1 MPDSHLA
8 YTTGGGQLS
17 MAAARL
23 RRYDT
28 RANPGSWRWGI
39 LSPMS
44 GVKQLYGLQEID
56 LKLVEAEIRRESL
69 LSKLADRSEFLSA
82 AERLERL
89 EKRSAE
95 LSARSRA
102 FERLVAEVDQTLERL
117 DERLY
122 GGGVTNPQQLAAAQE
137 ERAFTSARKKE
148 AEDQLLETMIDLDEL
163 DPVLTEARE
172 TSSKLQ
178 KERPGLERAWRKEE
192 REAASQIEALRADR
206 EALLPTMPGNLL
218 PLYESLRK
226 SKSGRAMAL
235 VERGTCQGCRLSLT
249 TQETQRARRG
259 QQIVQ
264 CSSCGRIL
272 YAP

>member
-1 MPDSHLA
+1 
-8 YTTGGGQLS
+8 
-17 MAAARL
+17 
-23 RRYDT
+23 
-28 RANPGSWRWGI
+28 
-39 LSPMS
+39 MS

-56 LKLVEAEIRRESL
+56 LKLAEAEARREAL
-69 LSKLADRSEFLSA
+69 LSKLADRSELIA
-82 AERLERL
+82 AAGRLERL
-89 EKRSAE
+89 EKRNTE

-122 GGGVTNPQQLAAAQE
+122 GGGVTSPQQLAAAQE

-163 DPVLTEARE
+163 EPVLVEARE
-172 TSSKLQ
+172 TSSTL
-178 KERPGLERAWRKEE
+178 EEDRPGLESSWRKEQ
-192 REAASQIEALRADR
+192 REAAATIESLLAER
-206 EALLPTMPGNLL
+206 EDLLPSMPGTLL

-226 SKSGRAMAL
+226 SKNGQAMAL

-249 TQETQRARRG
+249 TQETQRARSG

>member
-1 MPDSHLA
+1 
-8 YTTGGGQLS
+8 
-17 MAAARL
+17 MA
-23 RRYDT
+23 
-28 RANPGSWRWGI
+28 
-39 LSPMS
+39 

-56 LKLVEAEIRRESL
+56 LKLAEAETRRESL
-69 LSKLADRSEFLSA
+69 LSKLADRSELRAS

-89 EKRSAE
+89 EKRSGE

-148 AEDQLLETMIDLDEL
+148 AEDQLLETMIDLEEL
-163 DPVLTEARE
+163 EPVLAEARE
-172 TSSKLQ
+172 TAARLHE
-178 KERPGLERAWRKEE
+178 ERPGLESAWRKEE
-192 REAASQIEALRADR
+192 REAASQIETLRAGR
-206 EALLPTMPGNLL
+206 EDLAPTMPANLL

-226 SKSGRAMAL
+226 SKSGRAIAL

-249 TQETQRARRG
+249 TQETQRARGG
-259 QQIVQ
+259 QQVVQ

-272 YAP
+272 YSP

>member
-1 MPDSHLA
+1 
-8 YTTGGGQLS
+8 
-17 MAAARL
+17 
-23 RRYDT
+23 
-28 RANPGSWRWGI
+28 
-39 LSPMS
+39 MS

-56 LKLVEAEIRRESL
+56 LKLAEEEARRESL
-69 LSKLADRSEFLSA
+69 LSKLADRSELQVS

-89 EKRSAE
+89 EKRSGE
-95 LSARSRA
+95 LSTRSRA
-102 FERLVAEVDQTLERL
+102 FERLVAEVEQTLERL

-163 DPVLTEARE
+163 EPVLAEARE
-172 TSSKLQ
+172 TSARLEE
-178 KERPGLERAWRKEE
+178 ERPGLENAWREQE
-192 REAASQIEALRADR
+192 QEAVDQIETLRADR
-206 EALLPTMPGNLL
+206 EALLPTMPANLL
-218 PLYESLRK
+218 PLYESLRR
-226 SKSGRAMAL
+226 SKSGRAIAL

-249 TQETQRARRG
+249 TQETQRARSG

>member
-1 MPDSHLA
+1 
-8 YTTGGGQLS
+8 
-17 MAAARL
+17 
-23 RRYDT
+23 
-28 RANPGSWRWGI
+28 
-39 LSPMS
+39 MS
-44 GVKQLYGLQEID
+44 GVKQLYGLQVID
-56 LKLVEAEIRRESL
+56 LKLAGSETRRESL
-69 LSKLADRSEFLSA
+69 LIKLADRSELRA
-82 AERLERL
+82 TAERLERL
-89 EKRSAE
+89 EKRSSE

-102 FERLVAEVDQTLERL
+102 FERLVVEVDQTLGRL

-163 DPVLTEARE
+163 EPVLAEARE
-172 TSSKLQ
+172 TAARLQ
-178 KERPGLERAWRKEE
+178 KERPGLESSWRKEE
-192 REAASQIEALRADR
+192 QEAASEIETLRADR
-206 EALLPTMPGNLL
+206 EALLPTMPANLL

-226 SKSGRAMAL
+226 SKSGRAIAL

-249 TQETQRARRG
+249 TQETQRARSG
-259 QQIVQ
+259 QQVVQ

>member
-1 MPDSHLA
+1 
-8 YTTGGGQLS
+8 
-17 MAAARL
+17 MA
-23 RRYDT
+23 
-28 RANPGSWRWGI
+28 
-39 LSPMS
+39 

-56 LKLVEAEIRRESL
+56 LKLAEAETRRASL
-69 LSKLADRSEFLSA
+69 LSKLADRSEFRAS

-89 EKRSAE
+89 EKRSSE

-122 GGGVTNPQQLAAAQE
+122 GGGVTNPQQLTAAQE

-148 AEDQLLETMIDLDEL
+148 AEDQLLETMIDLEEL
-163 DPVLTEARE
+163 EPVLAEARE
-172 TSSKLQ
+172 TATRLHE
-178 KERPGLERAWRKEE
+178 ERPGLESAWREE
-192 REAASQIEALRADR
+192 AREAASQIETLRADR
-206 EALLPTMPGNLL
+206 EDLAPTMPANLL

-226 SKSGRAMAL
+226 SKSGRAIAL

-249 TQETQRARRG
+249 TQETQRARGG

-264 CSSCGRIL
+264 CNSCGRIL

>member
-1 MPDSHLA
+1 
-8 YTTGGGQLS
+8 
-17 MAAARL
+17 
-23 RRYDT
+23 
-28 RANPGSWRWGI
+28 
-39 LSPMS
+39 MS

-56 LKLVEAEIRRESL
+56 LKLAEAEIRREAL
-69 LSKLADRSEFLSA
+69 LSKLADRSELVA
-82 AERLERL
+82 AAGRLERL
-89 EKRSAE
+89 EKRNAE

-163 DPVLTEARE
+163 EPVLAEARE
-172 TSSKLQ
+172 TSTRLQ
-178 KERPGLERAWRKEE
+178 NERPGLESAWQDEE
-192 REAASQIEALRADR
+192 REATSTIEALLVDR
-206 EALLPTMPGNLL
+206 EDLLPTMPANLL
-218 PLYESLRK
+218 PLYDSLRK

-249 TQETQRARRG
+249 TQETQRARSG
-259 QQIVQ
+259 QQVVQ

>member
-1 MPDSHLA
+1 
-8 YTTGGGQLS
+8 
-17 MAAARL
+17 
-23 RRYDT
+23 
-28 RANPGSWRWGI
+28 
-39 LSPMS
+39 MS

-56 LKLVEAEIRRESL
+56 LKLAEAETRRESL
-69 LSKLADRSEFLSA
+69 LSKLADRSELRAS

-89 EKRSAE
+89 EKRSGE

-148 AEDQLLETMIDLDEL
+148 AEDQLLETMIDLEEL
-163 DPVLTEARE
+163 EPVLAEARD
-172 TSSKLQ
+172 TAARLHQ
-178 KERPGLERAWRKEE
+178 GRPGLERAWRKEE
-192 REAASQIEALRADR
+192 RETASQIETLRADR
-206 EALLPTMPGNLL
+206 EDLVPTMPANLL

-249 TQETQRARRG
+249 TQETQRARSG
-259 QQIVQ
+259 QQVVQ

>member
-1 MPDSHLA
+1 MG
-8 YTTGGGQLS
+8 YT
-17 MAAARL
+17 R
-23 RRYDT
+23 
-28 RANPGSWRWGI
+28 
-39 LSPMS
+39 PMS

-56 LKLVEAEIRRESL
+56 LKLAEEEARRESL
-69 LSKLADRSEFLSA
+69 LSRLADRSELQAS

-89 EKRSAE
+89 EKRSGE
-95 LSARSRA
+95 LSSRSRA
-102 FERLVAEVDQTLERL
+102 FERLVAEVEQTLERL
-117 DERLY
+117 DDRLY

-163 DPVLTEARE
+163 EPVLAEARE
-172 TSSKLQ
+172 TASRLQ
-178 KERPGLERAWRKEE
+178 EERPGLEKAWREQQEE
-192 REAASQIEALRADR
+192 AVTQIETLRADR
-206 EALLPTMPGNLL
+206 EALLPTMPANLL

-249 TQETQRARRG
+249 TQETQRARSG

>member
-1 MPDSHLA
+1 MGNPMTRCCDKR
-8 YTTGGGQLS
+8 
-17 MAAARL
+17 AA
-23 RRYDT
+23 
-28 RANPGSWRWGI
+28 PGDGRWGI
-39 LSPMS
+39 LSAMS

-56 LKLVEAEIRRESL
+56 LKLAEAETRREAL
-69 LSKLADRSEFLSA
+69 LSKLADRSELA
-82 AERLERL
+82 AAAGRLERL
-89 EKRSAE
+89 EKRNAE

-102 FERLVAEVDQTLERL
+102 FERLVAEVNQTLERL

-122 GGGVTNPQQLAAAQE
+122 GGGVTNPQQLSAAQE

-163 DPVLTEARE
+163 EPVLAEARE
-172 TSSKLQ
+172 TSTRLEE
-178 KERPGLERAWRKEE
+178 ERPGLESAWRQEE
-192 REAASQIEALRADR
+192 QEASSTIEALLAER
-206 EALLPTMPGNLL
+206 EGMLPSMPGNLL

-249 TQETQRARRG
+249 TQETQRARSG

>member
-1 MPDSHLA
+1 MQLNPRCHVDRHSTMCDRGPALG
-8 YTTGGGQLS
+8 YT
-17 MAAARL
+17 R
-23 RRYDT
+23 
-28 RANPGSWRWGI
+28 
-39 LSPMS
+39 PMS

-56 LKLVEAEIRRESL
+56 LKLVEAETRRDSL
-69 LSKLADRSEFLSA
+69 QSKLVDRSEMQAS

-89 EKRSAE
+89 EKRSGE

-102 FERLVAEVDQTLERL
+102 FERLVAEVEQTLARL
-117 DERLY
+117 DDRLY

-163 DPVLTEARE
+163 EPALAEARE
-172 TSSKLQ
+172 TAARLQ
-178 KERPGLERAWRKEE
+178 EDRPELERAWRKQQEE
-192 REAASQIEALRADR
+192 TEAQIESLRTDR
-206 EALLPTMPGNLL
+206 EALLPTMPANLL
-218 PLYESLRK
+218 PLYDSLRK

-249 TQETQRARRG
+249 TQETQRARSG

>member
-1 MPDSHLA
+1 
-8 YTTGGGQLS
+8 
-17 MAAARL
+17 
-23 RRYDT
+23 
-28 RANPGSWRWGI
+28 
-39 LSPMS
+39 MS

-56 LKLVEAEIRRESL
+56 LKLAEEEARRESL
-69 LSKLADRSEFLSA
+69 LSKLSDRSELQAS

-89 EKRSAE
+89 EKRSSE

-102 FERLVAEVDQTLERL
+102 FERLVAEVEQTLERL
-117 DERLY
+117 DDRLY

-163 DPVLTEARE
+163 EPVLAEARE
-172 TSSKLQ
+172 AASRLQ
-178 KERPGLERAWRKEE
+178 EERPGLENAWREQE
-192 REAASQIEALRADR
+192 RDAVAQVETLRADR
-206 EALLPTMPGNLL
+206 EALLPTMPANLL
-218 PLYESLRK
+218 PLYDSLRK

-249 TQETQRARRG
+249 TQETQRARSG

>member
-1 MPDSHLA
+1 
-8 YTTGGGQLS
+8 
-17 MAAARL
+17 
-23 RRYDT
+23 
-28 RANPGSWRWGI
+28 
-39 LSPMS
+39 MS

-56 LKLVEAEIRRESL
+56 LRLAEEEARRESL
-69 LSKLADRSEFLSA
+69 LSKLADRSELQASA
-82 AERLERL
+82 GRLERL
-89 EKRSAE
+89 EKRSGE

-102 FERLVAEVDQTLERL
+102 FERLVAEVEQTLERL
-117 DERLY
+117 DDRLY

-163 DPVLTEARE
+163 EPVLAEARE
-172 TSSKLQ
+172 TAARLEE
-178 KERPGLERAWRKEE
+178 ERPGLENAWREQE
-192 REAASQIEALRADR
+192 REAVALIETLRADR
-206 EALLPTMPGNLL
+206 AALLPVMPANLL

-249 TQETQRARRG
+249 TQETQRARSG

>member
-1 MPDSHLA
+1 
-8 YTTGGGQLS
+8 
-17 MAAARL
+17 
-23 RRYDT
+23 
-28 RANPGSWRWGI
+28 
-39 LSPMS
+39 MS

-56 LKLVEAEIRRESL
+56 LKLAEEEARRESL
-69 LSKLADRSEFLSA
+69 LSRLADRSELQAST
-82 AERLERL
+82 ERLERL
-89 EKRSAE
+89 EKRSGE
-95 LSARSRA
+95 LSSRSRA
-102 FERLVAEVDQTLERL
+102 FERLVAEVEQTLERL
-117 DERLY
+117 DDRLY

-148 AEDQLLETMIDLDEL
+148 AEDHLLETMIDLDEL
-163 DPVLTEARE
+163 EPVLAEARE
-172 TSSKLQ
+172 TASRLQ
-178 KERPGLERAWRKEE
+178 EERPGLEKAWREQEE
-192 REAASQIEALRADR
+192 EAVAQIETLRADR
-206 EALLPTMPGNLL
+206 EALLPTMPASLL

-249 TQETQRARRG
+249 TQETQRARSG

>member
-1 MPDSHLA
+1 
-8 YTTGGGQLS
+8 
-17 MAAARL
+17 
-23 RRYDT
+23 
-28 RANPGSWRWGI
+28 
-39 LSPMS
+39 MS

-56 LKLVEAEIRRESL
+56 LKLAEAETRREAL
-69 LSKLADRSEFLSA
+69 LSKLADRSELA
-82 AERLERL
+82 AAAGRLERL
-89 EKRSAE
+89 EKRNAE

-102 FERLVAEVDQTLERL
+102 FERLVAEVNQTLERL

-122 GGGVTNPQQLAAAQE
+122 GGGVTNPQQLSAAQE

-163 DPVLTEARE
+163 EPVLAEARD
-172 TSSKLQ
+172 TSTRLED
-178 KERPGLERAWRKEE
+178 ERPGLESAWRQEE
-192 REAASQIEALRADR
+192 QEASSTIEALLAER
-206 EALLPTMPGNLL
+206 EGMLPSMPGNLL

-249 TQETQRARRG
+249 TQETQRARSG

>member
-1 MPDSHLA
+1 
-8 YTTGGGQLS
+8 
-17 MAAARL
+17 
-23 RRYDT
+23 
-28 RANPGSWRWGI
+28 
-39 LSPMS
+39 MS

-56 LKLVEAEIRRESL
+56 LKLAEQEARRESL
-69 LSKLADRSEFLSA
+69 LSKLADRSELQAS

-89 EKRSAE
+89 EKRSRE

-117 DERLY
+117 DDRLY

-137 ERAFTSARKKE
+137 ERTFTSARKKE

-163 DPVLTEARE
+163 EPVLAEARE
-172 TSSKLQ
+172 TAASLQ
-178 KERPGLERAWRKEE
+178 EERPGLEDAWREQE
-192 REAASQIEALRADR
+192 LDAVTRIETLRADR
-206 EALLPTMPGNLL
+206 EALLPTMPANLL

-249 TQETQRARRG
+249 TQETQRARSG

>member
-1 MPDSHLA
+1 
-8 YTTGGGQLS
+8 
-17 MAAARL
+17 
-23 RRYDT
+23 
-28 RANPGSWRWGI
+28 
-39 LSPMS
+39 MS

-56 LKLVEAEIRRESL
+56 LKLAEEEARRESL
-69 LSKLADRSEFLSA
+69 LSKLADRSELQVS

-89 EKRSAE
+89 EKRSGE
-95 LSARSRA
+95 LSTRSRA
-102 FERLVAEVDQTLERL
+102 FERLVAEVEQTLERL

-163 DPVLTEARE
+163 EPVLAEARE
-172 TSSKLQ
+172 TSAKLEE
-178 KERPGLERAWRKEE
+178 ERPGLENAWREQE
-192 REAASQIEALRADR
+192 QEAVDQIETLRADR
-206 EALLPTMPGNLL
+206 EALLPTMPANLL
-218 PLYESLRK
+218 PLYESLRR
-226 SKSGRAMAL
+226 SKSGRAIAL

-249 TQETQRARRG
+249 TQETQRARSG